1 MIEIYAMALF
11 PLEEEKTFR
20 ENLRKISGERRE
32 KIRNLKNKK
41 SQRQSLGAGLL
52 LEYGLKKLK
61 IQKGEISRTENGK
74 LYVKNR
80 DEIDFNISHSGEY
93 AVCAI
98 GYEEGRGIKVGVDL
112 EKRRKRNILSIA
124 ERFFPLEEYEKIKE
138 LKEEEGVKLFHSL
151 WTGKESFV
159 KAIGIGITYGLDSF
173 MVKSCPSQAI
183 GKIIDKRMV
192 ESFFIKEYDEIEGY
206 SLTVCGNREAF
217 AEKVKWV
224 NIPFDL

>member
-80 DEIDFNISHSGEY
+80 DEIDFNISHSGEKGNKSRSRFGETEKKKY
-93 AVCAI
+93 I
-98 GYEEGRGIKVGVDL
+98 IYSRTIFSFGGI
-112 EKRRKRNILSIA
+112 
-124 ERFFPLEEYEKIKE
+124 
-138 LKEEEGVKLFHSL
+138 
-151 WTGKESFV
+151 
-159 KAIGIGITYGLDSF
+159 
-173 MVKSCPSQAI
+173 
-183 GKIIDKRMV
+183 
-192 ESFFIKEYDEIEGY
+192 
-206 SLTVCGNREAF
+206 
-217 AEKVKWV
+217 
-224 NIPFDL
+224 